1 MGSSYRGT
9 LQGHENKPRLVQPP
23 DAENRTSGGVGALTG
38 ETPVSHPIIV
48 KLKQAWFP
56 YSKQV
61 SAYGALPQAEIL
73 SRLWRRKSVAKN
85 KPKTIGWKPILRFTP
100 F

>member
-38 ETPVSHPIIV
+38 ETPVRATTHTFNHS
-48 KLKQAWFP
+48 
-56 YSKQV
+56 
-61 SAYGALPQAEIL
+61 
-73 SRLWRRKSVAKN
+73 
-85 KPKTIGWKPILRFTP
+85 LRTFTED
-100 F
+100 